1 MIRRPP
7 SSTRIATLFP
17 YTTLFRSTH
26 STRSGGGRGAL
37 RTPPTDGSALKLID
51 DPRRRE
57 DDRDTDDD
65 RDERACV
72 DATCRPPEA
81 RRNQRKDRNDA
92 QEPVAQ
98 QTEDRIAEAL
108 QIGLCER
115 WFGCDERC
123 QRHQA
128 CH

>member
-1 MIRRPP
+1 MSLFFFLMERQQPR
-7 SSTRIATLFP
+7 STRTDTLFP
-17 YTTLFRSTH
+17 YTTLCRS
-26 STRSGGGRGAL
+26 
-37 RTPPTDGSALKLID
+37 
-51 DPRRRE
+51 
-57 DDRDTDDD
+57 DTDED
-65 RDERACV
+65 RDERACG
-72 DATCRPPEA
+72 DATCQPPEA